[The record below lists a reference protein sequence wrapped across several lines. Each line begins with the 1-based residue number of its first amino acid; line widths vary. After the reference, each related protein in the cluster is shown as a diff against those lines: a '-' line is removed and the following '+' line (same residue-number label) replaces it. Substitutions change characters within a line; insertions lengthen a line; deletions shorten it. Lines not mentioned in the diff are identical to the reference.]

1 MASAVVQQAISKQA
15 VALGHQLL
23 RHGGHPALVQDVL
36 HSLSNWAARKY
47 ARRLSAAVAGAPV
60 APDDLLDTSAN
71 LAGEQLDGALAT
83 LRLLSSRLA
92 ALSGMAHEPHSSC
105 SSDPGLTIG
114 TKSWLLPHR
123 IEDQRYW
130 QYGYEL
136 RFTNSSEEPLQLLNK
151 TWQVTELSGA
161 LRSRSSS
168 MLLGMQ
174 PVIYS
179 GDSVAFKS
187 AITLDN
193 IKGSMK
199 GQFICKGLVTGSLF
213 PATVAALALTPTQ
226 QQYSDKHYMP
236 TDMLRPS
243 AQPHQQQA
251 VEGADAAP
259 QSEKQHLEHGTASA
273 ATAASWKSML

>member
-1 MASAVVQQAISKQA
+1 MAGIPHWCRMCCTASATRQ
-15 VALGHQLL
+15 
-23 RHGGHPALVQDVL
+23 RE
-36 HSLSNWAARKY
+36 R
-47 ARRLSAAVAGAPV
+47 
-60 APDDLLDTSAN
+60 
-71 LAGEQLDGALAT
+71 EQLDGALAT

-92 ALSGMAHEPHSSC
+92 ALSGMAHKPHSSC

-136 RFTNSSEEPLQLLNK
+136 RYTHSSEEPLQLLNK
-151 TWQVTELSGA
+151 TWQVTELSGV

-187 AITLDN
+187 AIILDN
-193 IKGSMK
+193 IK
-199 GQFICKGLVTGSLF
+199 
-213 PATVAALALTPTQ
+213 VAALALTPTQ

-251 VEGADAAP
+251 AEGADAAP